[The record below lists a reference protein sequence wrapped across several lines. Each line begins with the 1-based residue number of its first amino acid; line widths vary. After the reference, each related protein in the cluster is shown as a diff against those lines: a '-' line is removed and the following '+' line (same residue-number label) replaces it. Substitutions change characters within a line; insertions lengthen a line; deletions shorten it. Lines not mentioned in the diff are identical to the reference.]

1 MAKNKAAAVSSKR
14 AAKANQPSKPRSV
27 KRTLGSMVLAFES
40 FVVFFGTLVAFG
52 LKVADAPTTWTI
64 GLTLSA
70 ILIMTPGYLGRPGSY
85 VLGWLLQLVMVVL
98 SFYVPW
104 MPLIALIFASMWAWG
119 MIAGGTIDLAR
130 KAMTNANFAA
140 EGASVT
146 IDITETAAD
155 TSR

>member
-1 MAKNKAAAVSSKR
+1 
-14 AAKANQPSKPRSV
+14 
-27 KRTLGSMVLAFES
+27 
-40 FVVFFGTLVAFG
+40 
-52 LKVADAPTTWTI
+52 
-64 GLTLSA
+64 
-70 ILIMTPGYLGRPGSY
+70 
-85 VLGWLLQLVMVVL
+85 
-98 SFYVPW
+98 
-104 MPLIALIFASMWAWG
+104 MWAWG

>member
-1 MAKNKAAAVSSKR
+1 MAKTKKAANAQISGES
-14 AAKANQPSKPRSV
+14 AKPAKPRSI

-52 LKVADAPTTWTI
+52 LKVADAKTVWTI
-64 GLTLSA
+64 GLILSA
-70 ILIMTPGYLGRPGSY
+70 IMIMTPGYLGRRGSY

-104 MPLIALIFASMWAWG
+104 MPLIALVFASMWAWG

-130 KAMTNANFAA
+130 KAMVSTQEANI
-140 EGASVT
+140 T
-146 IDITETAAD
+146 IDITETA
-155 TSR
+155 TQKESE